1 MEMVNLSRLWE
12 WQQLR
17 LKLRRLEEQLAKN
30 PEVIEFKKAKK
41 DILVAEEALAGEEQ
55 WLKEMEKQLKS
66 KEQKL
71 TDQTEKGIILLR
83 RLYGNDAK
91 GHKELSGLQQQIN
104 LYQKE
109 KGQTEDEI
117 LSMTDQQEKL
127 RAKTKTER
135 ERLNKV
141 VQQYKQKLLVFQGS
155 RQHLEDERSVLKA
168 ECARLEMEIPPGIVK
183 LYQEMEPRYGGLVV
197 SRLEGNRCSACR
209 VQVAAWLI
217 RDLRKGEGLVNCESC
232 GRLLCWEK
240 PQE

>member
-1 MEMVNLSRLWE
+1 MENLGKLWE
-12 WQQLR
+12 WQQVR

-41 DILVAEEALAGEEQ
+41 DILAAEDVLAGEEQ
-55 WLKEMEKQLKS
+55 RLKEMERQLKS

-71 TDQTEKGIILLR
+71 ADLTAKGLNLLK

-109 KGQTEDEI
+109 KNQAEEDI
-117 LSMTDQQEKL
+117 LSLTDQQEKL
-127 RAKTKTER
+127 REKTKAER
-135 ERLNKV
+135 ERLNKAIH
-141 VQQYKQKLLVFQGS
+141 QYKKKLQVFQES
-155 RQHLEDERSVLKA
+155 KQHLEDERSILKA
-168 ECARLEMEIPPGIVK
+168 ECARLEMEIPPATMK
-183 LYQEMEPRYGGLVV
+183 LFQEMEPRYGGLVV
-197 SRLEGNRCSACR
+197 SKLEGSRCSACR

-232 GRLLCWEK
+232 GRLLYWEK